1 MLVIA
6 KFKVQCQRKG
16 AGVTAAQLRRRQT
29 KTNESASLEN
39 MITNYRTRIYA
50 RRYKDG
56 GEEAAGVSNCVS

>member
-39 MITNYRTRIYA
+39 MITNYED
-50 RRYKDG
+50 YKDG